1 MPGKVIQQKRKNS
14 VRPLGN
20 QLENILELSADVDSV
35 VYELDL
41 HVGV

>member
-1 MPGKVIQQKRKNS
+1 MPGKVIQQTWRNS

-20 QLENILELSADVDSV
+20 QLENILELSADVGSV